1 MTEITYEKEKDYG
14 YRDHMLLCMKSEYLL
29 DAGIRNLN
37 GKSEYCYNIKNRRPL
52 SLVYE
57 NTVMKGKEVSLF
69 FHAMSGAVEKTQEH
83 LLKCEGLV
91 LSPDKIMLGCE
102 DHTPAFIYCPAADSD
117 YRENC
122 IRLGEF
128 LINKVDVTDEQAV
141 KLCYDFYEV
150 ANTQVPDVA
159 DFLKRHMCIGIKHD
173 KNESLQ
179 DEVQKQLQP
188 GDGSSAVDAT
198 REQEQYYY
206 KAPVYEDEEDDPL
219 INIPEKGLL
228 RLLIVCSAL
237 IVIAGSA
244 YTYIFLNP
252 GLLKAAGISQKDY
265 ILAGAFL
272 TSIMAMIIITL
283 LQMYVHRRR
292 NNEESRK
299 SC

>member
-37 GKSEYCYNIKNRRPL
+37 GKSEYCYDVKNRRPM

-57 NTVMKGKEVSLF
+57 NTVMKGKDVSLF
-69 FHAMSGAVEKTQEH
+69 FHAMSSAVEKTQEH

-91 LSPDKIMLGCE
+91 LSPDKIMLGSE
-102 DHTPAFIYCPAADSD
+102 DHTPAFIYCPAADPD

-141 KLCYDFYEV
+141 KLCYDFYDV
-150 ANTQVPDVA
+150 ANTPALDVA
-159 DFLKRHMCIGIKHD
+159 DFLKRHICVGIKSE
-173 KNESLQ
+173 KSGSLQ
-179 DEVQKQLQP
+179 AEVQKQPQP
-188 GDGSSAVDAT
+188 SDGSSIAET
-198 REQEQYYY
+198 NKEQEQYYY

-237 IVIAGSA
+237 IVTAGSA

-252 GLLKAAGISQKDY
+252 GILKAAGISQKDY
-265 ILAGAFL
+265 ILAGALL

-292 NNEESRK
+292 NNEESQ
-299 SC
+299 CH